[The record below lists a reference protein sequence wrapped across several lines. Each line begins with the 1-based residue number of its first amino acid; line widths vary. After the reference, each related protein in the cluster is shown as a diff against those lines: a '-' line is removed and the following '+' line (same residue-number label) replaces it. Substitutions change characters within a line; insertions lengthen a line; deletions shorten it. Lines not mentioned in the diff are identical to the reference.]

1 MSESERTRYGLNA
14 APQRAIAVVGLACRL
29 PGAPDPDGLWRLLR
43 DGESAVRPTP
53 ADRLPIA
60 AASAEDASGDA
71 SSDGVPRWG
80 GFLDEVDR
88 FDAGFFGV
96 SPREADAMD
105 PQQRLV
111 LELAWEALE
120 DSRILPEHARSTS
133 AGVFIG
139 AAHDDYATLLHALG
153 PEAVTHQSFT
163 GTHRALIAN
172 RLSYLLGLRG
182 PSLTLDSAQSSS
194 LVAVHLACESLRNGD
209 SDIALAG
216 GVNLHLAPES
226 GLHPHR
232 FGALS
237 PDGRCYT
244 FDARA
249 NGFVRGEGGGLVVL
263 KPLDRAL
270 ADGDPVRA
278 VIRGSAVNNDGG
290 GDTLTTPDARA
301 QEDVIRRALRNAGT
315 SPQEVQYVELHG
327 TGTPVGDPVEAAA
340 LGAALGEGRPSDE
353 PLRVGSLKTNVGHL
367 EGAAGIAGLVKTVL
381 SLQHREIPP
390 SLNYRTPNPD
400 IPLDALRLRVQ
411 DTVSSWPRPDRP
423 LVAGV
428 SAFGMGGTNAHVVL
442 EEAPV
447 VAEQVQAL
455 PVGVQGQAEAVPVFV
470 AGGVVGDVVGGVVP
484 WVVSGRG
491 GEGLAG
497 QAGRLASY
505 VRSVG
510 EGVRPVDV
518 GWSLAA
524 TRSAFEDRAVV
535 LGGVSEEL
543 LGGLDVLAGGGVAGS
558 GVVRGAVA
566 GGVGRVVFVFPGQG
580 AQWVGMGRELWEVS
594 PVFAASMEA

>member
-1 MSESERTRYGLNA
+1 MSESERTPYGLNT
-14 APQRAIAVVGLACRL
+14 APHRAIAVVGLACRL
-29 PGAPDPDGLWRLLR
+29 PGAPDPDSLWRLLR
-43 DGESAVRPTP
+43 DGESAVRPSAP
-53 ADRLPIA
+53 ADRP
-60 AASAEDASGDA
+60 SSGEGDEPG
-71 SSDGVPRWG
+71 DGVPRWG

-120 DSRILPEHARSTS
+120 DSRILPGHLRSTS
-133 AGVFIG
+133 TGVFIG
-139 AAHDDYATLLHALG
+139 TAHDDYATLLHGFG

-163 GTHRALIAN
+163 GTHRALVAN

-194 LVAVHLACESLRNGD
+194 LVAVHLACESLRSGD
-209 SDIALAG
+209 SDLALAG

-226 GLHPHR
+226 SLYPHR

-249 NGFVRGEGGGLVVL
+249 NGYVRGEGGGLVVL

-290 GDTLTTPDARA
+290 GDTLTAPDPHA

-315 SPQEVQYVELHG
+315 APYDIQYVELHG

-340 LGAALGEGRPSDE
+340 LGTALGEGRPSGE
-353 PLRVGSLKTNVGHL
+353 PLRVGSVKTNVGHL

-381 SLQHREIPP
+381 ALQHRELPP

-411 DTVSSWPRPDRP
+411 DTNSPWPRPGTS
-423 LVAGV
+423 LMAGV

-442 EEAPV
+442 EEAPAV
-447 VAEQVQAL
+447 PEPASE
-455 PVGVQGQAEAVPVFV
+455 GMDAVPVFE
-470 AGGVVGDVVGGVVP
+470 AGDVVP

-510 EGVRPVDV
+510 E
-518 GWSLAA
+518 
-524 TRSAFEDRAVV
+524 
-535 LGGVSEEL
+535 
-543 LGGLDVLAGGGVAGS
+543 
-558 GVVRGAVA
+558 
-566 GGVGRVVFVFPGQG
+566 
-580 AQWVGMGRELWEVS
+580 
-594 PVFAASMEA
+594 